1 MSCYINEVTFGKPLS
16 HLRMRLVA
24 GGTNCVTRRSPVDRR
39 LELTVPLLV
48 SKEGRGLEIAFK
60 DHSDW

>member
-1 MSCYINEVTFGKPLS
+1 MSCYINEVAFGKPLS

-24 GGTNCVTRRSPVDRR
+24 GGTNCVTRR

>member
-1 MSCYINEVTFGKPLS
+1 VSCYINEVTFGKPLS

-24 GGTNCVTRRSPVDRR
+24 GGTDCVTRR

-48 SKEGRGLEIAFK
+48 SKDGIGLEIAFK